1 MSRFLLFFIV
11 FSQPF
16 FVQAQLELCSEKCN
30 RARLSG
36 STQRVNYYQYTTM
49 NKYDVRHIQLDINA
63 ETATRALSGH
73 VVTTAVALAPLD
85 SFVTEFKSTMVVDS
99 AFVNN
104 IPVVYNHTSDHI
116 FIPIAPVIPTGT
128 SFSVRIHFRGTAG
141 SNGVFAGTSASSGLS
156 YVATLS
162 ESYQAREWFPC
173 KQLLTDKIDSTDIWI
188 TTSSTNKAGSNGL
201 LQGIDN
207 LPSGKLRFRWK
218 TRYPMVYYLISIAV
232 GNYQEYV
239 NYARP
244 AAIQPDSILVQH
256 YIANTATYLNSV
268 KTNLDKTPPFIEK
281 LSELYGLY
289 PFYEEKYGHCQASI
303 GGGMEHQTMSTMASF
318 STSLIAHEL
327 GHQWFGDHVTCA
339 RWNDIWI
346 NEGFATYSD
355 YLLAE
360 KLPALYTTAAA
371 TTMQN
376 MHTNIMSVAN
386 GSVYV
391 PDASVYDENR
401 IFSNR
406 LSYNKGAAIIHN
418 LRFEMQS
425 DPLFFQ
431 GIQNFLARFKDS
443 VATGEDFKAEMELIT
458 GKDFTTFFD
467 QWYYG
472 EGYPTHSLTYLK
484 PTPDTIQFFV
494 TQTTSAPTITPIF
507 KGMLELKIT
516 SAQGDTTVL
525 INITSNN
532 QTFRIPYSKTPTTII
547 IDPNNWVINRTGTI
561 TNGTVVPVV
570 LSNIRVTGKSDCTYT
585 FEWDARDEINVLRYD
600 IERSE
605 NGTTF
610 QTVASVTPLR
620 NTVSSYVYNHSST
633 NETVIYF
640 RIKII
645 RYDGGFTYSSIAQ
658 AATNCNPLP
667 AIRVLPLPAT
677 ASGVTEVT
685 VPVRGMVDL
694 RLYNETG
701 QLVRQQS
708 LSLNRGLNRVDGF
721 FDKIAGV
728 GMYWL
733 IARLPNGER
742 ISRKVIIRP

>member
-1 MSRFLLFFIV
+1 MNRISLLFLLFAF
-11 FSQPF
+11 PF
-16 FVQAQLELCSEKCN
+16 FVQAQDDLCHEKCN
-30 RARLSG
+30 RARVANNM
-36 STQRVNYYQYTTM
+36 QRVNYYQYTTM
-49 NKYDVRHIQLDINA
+49 NKYDVRHIKLDINA

-73 VVTTAVALAPLD
+73 VVTTAVAVAPLD

-104 IPVVYNHTSDHI
+104 IPVVFNHTSDHL
-116 FIPIAPVIPTGT
+116 FIPITPIIPIGT
-128 SFSVRIHFRGTAG
+128 SFSVRIHYRGTAG

-173 KQLLTDKIDSTDIWI
+173 KQLLGDKIDSTDIWI
-188 TTSSTNKAGSNGL
+188 TTSSANKAGSNGL

-207 LPSGKLRFRWK
+207 LPSGKLRYRWK

-281 LSELYGLY
+281 LSELFGLY

-327 GHQWFGDHVTCA
+327 GHQWFGDNVTCA

-360 KLPALYTTAAA
+360 KLPALYTTSAAS
-371 TTMQN
+371 TMLN

-391 PDASVYDENR
+391 PETSVYDENR

-418 LRFEMQS
+418 LRFELQS
-425 DPLFFQ
+425 DSLFFQ
-431 GIQNFLARFKDS
+431 GIQNFQARFKDS
-443 VATGEDFKAEMELIT
+443 VATGEDFKEEMELIS
-458 GKDFTTFFD
+458 GKDFTTFFN

-472 EGYPTHSLTYLK
+472 EGYPTHSITYLK
-484 PTPDTIQFFV
+484 PTPDTIQLFV
-494 TQTTSAPTITPIF
+494 TQTTSAAITPLF
-507 KGMLELKIT
+507 SGLLELRIT

-532 QTFRIPYSKTPTTII
+532 QTFRIPYSKTPTNII

-570 LSNIRVTGKSDCTYT
+570 LSNVRATGKSDCTYT
-585 FEWDARDEINVLRYD
+585 FEWDARDEINVLRYEV
-600 IERSE
+600 ERSE

-620 NTVSSYVYNHSST
+620 NSVSSYVYNHSST

-645 RYDGGFTYSSIAQ
+645 RYDGGFSYSSIAQ
-658 AATNCNPLP
+658 ATTNCNPLSD
-667 AIRVLPLPAT
+667 IRVLPIPAT
-677 ASGVTEVT
+677 ASAIIDIS
-685 VPVRGMVDL
+685 VPEKGLVDL
-694 RLYNETG
+694 RLFNETG
-701 QLVRQQS
+701 QLVRQLT
-708 LSLNRGLNRVDGF
+708 LSLNRGSNRIDRF
-721 FDKIAGV
+721 FDKLAGA